1 MKVRMLDSEAHK
13 FDGVRPVHLRAKKVY
28 DLAKL
33 CQGTETDPVALGE
46 KWISRGLAEAVK
58 GKKKG
63 STATRRGPTT
73 KE

>member
-13 FDGVRPVHLRAKKVY
+13 FDGSRPVHLRAGHVY

-33 CQGTETDPVALGE
+33 CRDTDTDPVALGE
-46 KWISRGLAEAVK
+46 KWIGRGLAEAVR

-63 STATRRGPTT
+63 SAAEPTTAT